1 MMEQF
6 VIENFATLSIEVGH
20 YNSLF
25 DILLSFAEY
34 PETTITPHP
43 ESFTNAAPPYLNS
56 WRSTRHIGT
65 QDESER
71 LQNVLQRIATYCK
84 QRGVEI
90 STTME
95 QYDKHKMG
103 EITDSQFYRAFA
115 GPKLTEA
122 EMTLLRDKYSDPEKP
137 GLINY
142 LNLVQDLN
150 KISRTNETT
159 IPTTN
164 IDQTSIIG
172 IEEKVNLYFYSLQKS
187 VLFSCS
193 LNNVQFKKFWIKFV

>member
-6 VIENFATLSIEVGH
+6 VIENFVMLLIEVN
-20 YNSLF
+20 YLKIKYFLKSL
-25 DILLSFAEY
+25 LEY

-71 LQNVLQRIATYCK
+71 LQSVLQRIATYCK
-84 QRGVEI
+84 QRGVDI
-90 STTME
+90 LIIME

-103 EITDSQFYRAFA
+103 EITESQFYRAFV
-115 GPKLTEA
+115 GPKLSEA
-122 EMTLLRDKYSDPEKP
+122 EMTLLRDKYSDPGKP

-142 LNLVQDLN
+142 LNFVQDLN
-150 KISRTNETT
+150 TIARTNETT
-159 IPTTN
+159 LPTTDTDN
-164 IDQTSIIG
+164 LEQTISIG
-172 IEEKVNLYFYSLQKS
+172 VEEKVNYRFM
-187 VLFSCS
+187 
-193 LNNVQFKKFWIKFV
+193 